1 MPDPSTPA
9 NDAAIRTRWAH
20 EVRTRLSSLQLS
32 PTREAEIVDELSQ
45 HLEDRWRELI
55 AEGVSPEEATRL
67 ALADFRSG
75 NVLAN
80 HMAPLRQ
87 AQSPPPIT
95 PRAPTGHVFADLW
108 HDLRNAWR
116 SLARSPSFTIPVV
129 LSLAFAIGSNV
140 AAFSIVNT
148 LVFRPLPVHEPHRL
162 FHITYV
168 NESRTSEGGNYS
180 WFEYVRDGTRS
191 LSAAF
196 IAHRRS
202 NMKVIVDGQVE
213 ALSGLQVSGDYFS
226 GLGISPQIGR
236 LIAPEDER
244 GATRGQVAVLSD
256 SYWARRFA
264 RDPGVLGRT
273 IRVDDV
279 PHLVIGVTRREF
291 FGIEVGRRV
300 DVTVPIDGSEY
311 RTGWASMALIVRLPP
326 DGSAFAAGGELTTL
340 VREFAKGA
348 DGRLRDRLR
357 SQRVE
362 LVPLANGLAT
372 PGTVRERFTMPAVIV
387 SVMIGML
394 LLLAST
400 NWAMLLLARAS
411 ARQREVA
418 VRLAL
423 GSTRF
428 QVVRQTIVESVS
440 LATVAAVL
448 GFLVATWSVRYLPGN
463 GLPADLRIESDYRVF
478 LFALA
483 LALLTGLL
491 FSIAPVWL
499 TRRVNAEDLR
509 MTGRTQNR
517 HGARLGSVFVAA
529 QVALSLMVVVAA
541 AFFGATLRNLRGQE
555 MGFSGSGVITFSLDA
570 DGTGLEGEPLT
581 ALHRRILERLNALQ
595 GVERATLATVS
606 PLSGNEDGKGI
617 VIPGFVP
624 QSDAD
629 LIANVNTVGP
639 DYFAT
644 FGIPILRGRAIT
656 QNDAETSPHV
666 ALISE
671 SAANYYFAGR
681 DPIGNRIEIRGSTTL
696 TPEIIGVVPNVMYDG
711 LREGAERMFYVP
723 FFQRP
728 AEGEYVFAIRTPA
741 GQEPFVLRQIPAAVN
756 AMAPNMPVLGL
767 TLLTRQIDERTAN
780 ERLLATIS
788 GLLGSLALILAGIG
802 IYGIV
807 VYTVARRTAE
817 LGLRIALGANHRH
830 VLWSVARGTIAVIVT
845 GVRTRHCSGAWGER
859 HAHQHAVRPS
869 APRSARVCDCGC
881 GAVYHRRRCGTS
893 ASAPCV
899 SDSSGRRTEVRLSQ
913 RVPTVLSRNA
923 VIALT
928 AAN

>member
-1 MPDPSTPA
+1 MPD
-9 NDAAIRTRWAH
+9 WAR
-20 EVRTRLSSLQLS
+20 EVRSRLSSLRLS

-45 HLEDRWRELI
+45 HLDDRYRELI
-55 AEGVSPEEATRL
+55 AGGASPDEATRL
-67 ALADFRSG
+67 TVADFRSG
-75 NVLAN
+75 DVLAK

-87 AQSPPPIT
+87 AQTPPPIT
-95 PRAPTGHVFADLW
+95 PRAPTGHVLADLW
-108 HDLRNAWR
+108 HDLRYAWR
-116 SLARSPSFTIPVV
+116 SLARSPSLTIPVI
-129 LSLAFAIGSNV
+129 LTLAFAIGSNV
-140 AAFSIVNT
+140 AAFSLVNT
-148 LVFRPLPVHEPHRL
+148 LVFRPLAVHEPHRL

-168 NESRTSEGGNYS
+168 NESRASEGGNYS
-180 WFEYVRDGTRS
+180 WFEYVRDRTRNV
-191 LSAAF
+191 SAAF

-236 LIAPEDER
+236 LITPEDER
-244 GATRGQVAVLSD
+244 GATPTRVAVLSD

-279 PHLVIGVTRREF
+279 PHLVVGVTRREF

-311 RTGWASMALIVRLPP
+311 RQGWVSMALVVRLPANVSP
-326 DGSAFAAGGELTTL
+326 SAAAGELTTL
-340 VREFAKGA
+340 IRGFSEAAGGK
-348 DGRLRDRLR
+348 LRDRLR
-357 SQRVE
+357 SQRVA

-372 PGTVRERFTMPAVIV
+372 PGTVRERFTRPAVIV

-411 ARQREVA
+411 ARYREVA

-428 QVVRQTIVESVS
+428 RVARQTIVESVS
-440 LATVAAVL
+440 VTTVAAVL
-448 GFLVATWSVRYLPGN
+448 GFLVASWGVRYLPGN
-463 GLPADLRIESDYRVF
+463 GLPADLRIESDLRVF

-483 LALLTGLL
+483 LALLTGIL

-499 TRRVNAEDLR
+499 TRRISAESLR
-509 MTGRTQNR
+509 VSGQTQDR
-517 HGARLGSVFVAA
+517 HGGRLGRVLVAA

-541 AFFGATLRNLRGQE
+541 AFFGATLRNLRGQD
-555 MGFSGSGVITFSLDA
+555 MGFSGNGVITFSLDA
-570 DGTGLEGEPLT
+570 DGTGLEGAPLT
-581 ALHRRILERLNALQ
+581 ALHRRILERLNTIQ
-595 GVERATLATVS
+595 GVESATLASVS
-606 PLSGNEDGKGI
+606 PLSGNEDGKRI
-617 VIPGFVP
+617 VIPGFAS
-624 QSDAD
+624 QSDTD

-639 DYFAT
+639 DYFST
-644 FGIPILRGRAIT
+644 FGIPMLRGRAIT
-656 QNDAETSPHV
+656 RNDTETSPHV

-696 TPEIIGVVPNVMYDG
+696 TPEIIGVLPNVMYDD

-723 FFQRP
+723 FFQRK
-728 AEGEYVFAIRTPA
+728 AEGEYVFALRTA
-741 GQEPFVLRQIPAAVN
+741 GGHEPFVLREIPPAVN
-756 AMAPNMPVLGL
+756 AIAPNMPVLSL
-767 TLLTRQIDERTAN
+767 TTLARQIDERTAN

-788 GLLGSLALILAGIG
+788 GYLGGLALILAGIG

-807 VYTVARRTAE
+807 AYTVARRTAE
-817 LGLRIALGANHRH
+817 LGLRIALGASHRH
-830 VLWSVARGTIAVIVT
+830 VLWYVARGTVAVIVT
-845 GVRTRHCSGAWGER
+845 GVGLGIVLALRASDMLTSILFGLPPGD
-859 HAHQHAVRPS
+859 
-869 APRSARVCDCGC
+869 PR
-881 GAVYHRRRCGTS
+881 VY
-893 ASAPCV
+893 A
-899 SDSSGRRTEVRLSQ
+899 
-913 RVPTVLSRNA
+913 
-923 VIALT
+923 T
-928 AAN
+928 AAAVLFLTGVVAAVPPVLRAFRIDPVVALRYE